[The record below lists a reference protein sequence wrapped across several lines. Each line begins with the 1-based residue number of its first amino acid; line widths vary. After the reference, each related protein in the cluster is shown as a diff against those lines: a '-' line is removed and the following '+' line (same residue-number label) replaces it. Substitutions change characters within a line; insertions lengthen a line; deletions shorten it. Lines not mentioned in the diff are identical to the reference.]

1 MLQEPQL
8 YNLSILDN
16 IRFGKTDVTK
26 DEVVIAAKKVNAF
39 EFIMKLPRRFDTIVG
54 EKGIQLS
61 SGQRQRI
68 ALGKYEH
75 DCDTI
80 EFD

>member
-1 MLQEPQL
+1 M
-8 YNLSILDN
+8 
-16 IRFGKTDVTK
+16 TK

-61 SGQRQRI
+61 SGQQQRI
-68 ALGKYEH
+68 ALGRNF
-75 DCDTI
+75 DCDVVELT
-80 EFD
+80 FKYFS

>member
-1 MLQEPQL
+1 MGVVFQESHL

-16 IRFGKTDVTK
+16 IRFGRSDVTK

-68 ALGKYEH
+68 ALGKKKE
-75 DCDTI
+75 
-80 EFD
+80 